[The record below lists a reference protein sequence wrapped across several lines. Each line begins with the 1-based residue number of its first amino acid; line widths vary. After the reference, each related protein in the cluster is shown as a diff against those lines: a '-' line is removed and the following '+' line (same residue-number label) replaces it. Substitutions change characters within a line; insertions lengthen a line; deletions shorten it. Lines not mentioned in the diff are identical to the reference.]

1 MTDRVITAT
10 VSYVGKAHLGAAEQY
25 VREMRTETDSAY
37 MIVVEVS
44 AAAGVFSIS
53 FMQRF
58 ATDVYLD
65 TFLDE
70 LHQQGLTY
78 EIPDRHPLQI
88 APIADYRGSWIK
100 EPERKHLNI

>member
-1 MTDRVITAT
+1 V
-10 VSYVGKAHLGAAEQY
+10 LPQ
-25 VREMRTETDSAY
+25 
-37 MIVVEVS
+37 
-44 AAAGVFSIS
+44 VFSAS
-53 FMQRF
+53 VSCSVF

-88 APIADYRGSWIK
+88 APIADYRNAK
-100 EPERKHLNI
+100 QK

>member
-1 MTDRVITAT
+1 MF
-10 VSYVGKAHLGAAEQY
+10 SYVGKAGLGAAEQY
-25 VREMRTETDSAY
+25 IREMRTETDSAY

-70 LHQQGLTY
+70 LHQQGLTC

-88 APIADYRGSWIK
+88 APIADYRNAK
-100 EPERKHLNI
+100 QK

>member
-1 MTDRVITAT
+1 
-10 VSYVGKAHLGAAEQY
+10 
-25 VREMRTETDSAY
+25 

-88 APIADYRGSWIK
+88 APITDYRDTKPKWT
-100 EPERKHLNI
+100 